1 MTKPFFDDAARN
13 LFDEIFAET
22 LQEMHHEKPWTR
34 LHRAM
39 YVLSMHKGRPH
50 AVRPEFQRKWLTE
63 AMASIQEILAQMPED
78 ETT

>member
-1 MTKPFFDDAARN
+1 MTKPFFDDAARD

-22 LQEMHHEKPWTR
+22 LQEIRHEKPWSR

-50 AVRPEFQRKWLTE
+50 AVRPEFQRRWLTE
-63 AMASIQEILAQMPED
+63 AMTAIQEILEGLPEE

>member
-22 LQEMHHEKPWTR
+22 LQEVRQEQPWSR

-50 AVRPEFQRKWLTE
+50 AVRPAFQRKWLTE
-63 AMASIQEILAQMPED
+63 AMTAIQEILDAMPEED
-78 ETT
+78 TT

>member
-22 LQEMHHEKPWTR
+22 LQEVRQEQPWSR

-50 AVRPEFQRKWLTE
+50 AVRPAFQRKWLTE
-63 AMASIQEILAQMPED
+63 AMTAIREILDAMPEED
-78 ETT
+78 TT

>member
-1 MTKPFFDDAARN
+1 MTKPFFDDAARH

-22 LQEMHHEKPWTR
+22 LQEVRQEQPWSR

-50 AVRPEFQRKWLTE
+50 AVRPAFQRKWLTE
-63 AMASIQEILAQMPED
+63 AMTAIQEILDAMPEED
-78 ETT
+78 TT